1 MDPSTPPDHTSSHD
15 AARLVAPSSLY
26 QLLSWAFGPPADVAG
41 ICTLR
46 DGARVEIRPI
56 CGEDM
61 QRVRAFHL
69 RLSPQTI
76 YLRFAHVLGTFPDE
90 LVAWLVRVD
99 GDQRMAFVA
108 TDATDAA
115 DDARRDEIIA
125 IARYT
130 QLRPQVAEMA
140 AVVADSWQG
149 RGLGPIVV
157 YRLAIYGRGRGYT
170 TFVAQMNRWNSLAI
184 HALYRCEL
192 PYTIRRLDEDT
203 LLTSVDLTRLD
214 ELHNQQGSAPSGGR

>member
-1 MDPSTPPDHTSSHD
+1 
-15 AARLVAPSSLY
+15 
-26 QLLSWAFGPPADVAG
+26 
-41 ICTLR
+41 
-46 DGARVEIRPI
+46 
-56 CGEDM
+56 M

-76 YLRFAHVLGTFPDE
+76 YLRFAHVLGEFPDE

-99 GDQRMAFVA
+99 SDQRMAFVA
-108 TDATDAA
+108 TDAAEDAP
-115 DDARRDEIIA
+115 RNEIIA
-125 IARYT
+125 IARYN

-157 YRLAIYGRGRGYT
+157 YRLAIYGRTRGYT
-170 TFVAQMNRWNSLAI
+170 TFVAPMNRWNSPAI

-192 PYTIRRLDEDT
+192 PYTIKRLDEDT
-203 LLTSVDLTRLD
+203 LLASVDLTRLD
-214 ELHNQQGSAPSGGR
+214 QLANQQRSESLGGL